1 MAKEK
6 SLLND
11 ILLQAG
17 SLKAI
22 LFRNNIAFS
31 WAGRVVKDR
40 PTPNGRNVELVD
52 ARPIKSG
59 LVKGSSD
66 LVGWTEVEITQEM
79 IGRKVAV
86 FTAIEAKTPSMRVS
100 KAQTN
105 FIRRLTDA
113 GGIAGIARSAEDAAK
128 LIQEY
133 RSPQDDISSE
143 PEK

>member
-1 MAKEK
+1 MAEK

-11 ILLQAG
+11 ILLQAPN
-17 SLKAI
+17 LKAI
-22 LFRNNIAFS
+22 LFRNNVAFS

-128 LIQEY
+128 LIQEF

>member
-1 MAKEK
+1 MAEK

-11 ILLQAG
+11 ILLQAPD
-17 SLKAI
+17 LKSI
-22 LFRNNIAFS
+22 LFRNNVAFS
-31 WAGRVVKDR
+31 WAGRIVKDR
-40 PTPNGRNVELVD
+40 QTPNGRNIELVD

-66 LVGWTEVEITQEM
+66 LVGWTEVEITPDM
-79 IGRKVAV
+79 VGRKVAV

-105 FIRRLTDA
+105 FIRRLAEA
-113 GGIAGIARSAEDAAK
+113 GGIAGIARSAEDATK

>member
-86 FTAIEAKTPSMRVS
+86 FTAIEAKTPSMRVL

-128 LIQEY
+128 LIQEF